1 METKPD
7 VKQLETK
14 KNEPSNVPSKVSEV
28 KKEPKIEPKKHKK
41 VDSYHYELNLRKNE
55 LKINGENIP
64 LNKAPF
70 KTFAGVF
77 VPIET
82 IEKMFKI
89 TKSGDGFLIERRN

>member
-1 METKPD
+1 MEETKP
-7 VKQLETK
+7 KQLEPK
-14 KNEPSNVPSKVSEV
+14 EPSKVPEV
-28 KKEPKIEPKKHKK
+28 KKEPKIEPKKPKR
-41 VDSYHYELNLRKNE
+41 VDSYTYDLNLRKNE
-55 LKINGENIP
+55 LKINGENVP

-89 TKSGDGFLIERRN
+89 TQSGDGFLIERKI